1 MAREIT
7 IPIMAEEFDRKGMFK
22 ALAEFV
28 HEGSMTKQRAEEI
41 RREVFKIFLKQVQE
55 AKSEVNHLNGSIA
68 RLEQICKM
76 GASVRPSPAFGQYVD
91 RPNEVARLAE
101 EIMTFDGWVVS
112 LYETAITMMY
122 FGAPDRAKAKPTEM
136 VNSLEALRQ
145 KRLQQLDLDLKDPS
159 LFKYA

>member
-1 MAREIT
+1 MARQIT
-7 IPIMAEEFDRKGMFK
+7 IQIMAEEFDRKGMFK
-22 ALAEFV
+22 ALGEFV
-28 HEGSMTKQRAEEI
+28 KEGSMTKQRAEEI
-41 RREVFKIFLKQVQE
+41 RREVFKIFLKQVKE
-55 AKSEVNHLNGSIA
+55 AKSEVQHLNGSIA
-68 RLEQICKM
+68 RLEQICQA
-76 GASVRPSPAFGQYVD
+76 GVNARSGPVWAD
-91 RPNEVARLAE
+91 RPAEVHRLAE

-136 VNSLEALRQ
+136 MNSLEALRQ